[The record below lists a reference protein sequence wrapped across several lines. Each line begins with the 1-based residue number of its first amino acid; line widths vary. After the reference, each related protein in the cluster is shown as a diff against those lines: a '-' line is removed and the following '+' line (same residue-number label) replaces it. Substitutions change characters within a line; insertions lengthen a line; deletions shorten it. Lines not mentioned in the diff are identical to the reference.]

1 MTFNFLSQ
9 RTMRGFVLGEV
20 VSALQK
26 SIRRNDEKQAVQW
39 AAEMDQSGFGSYLW
53 NRLTIITSEDVGVG
67 WPEGPAVIASLR
79 KSYED
84 MVAKGR
90 RGGSER
96 IFVIHATM
104 LLARAKKSR
113 RVDVAIWAAYGNEKP
128 EFPEIPDYALD
139 WHTARGRAM
148 GRNDS
153 SPEGLRHWLEEAA
166 KLENEDEMAT
176 EADYMERFMS
186 SDEEVF
192 QRQGGTVARASAKP
206 AKLFDVE
213 DA

>member
-1 MTFNFLSQ
+1 MTYNFFGQL
-9 RTMRGFVLGEV
+9 TLRGYVLGEV

-26 SIRRNDEKQAVQW
+26 SIRRSDEKQAVQW

-53 NRLTIITSEDVGVG
+53 NRLTIITSEDVGVA
-67 WPEGPAVIASLR
+67 WPEGPAVIAALR
-79 KSYED
+79 NSYET

-90 RGGSER
+90 RGGAER

-113 RVDVAIWAAYGNEKP
+113 RVDVAIWSAYGHERP

-139 WHTARGRAM
+139 WHTARGRQM
-148 GRNDS
+148 GRTDETG
-153 SPEGLRHWLEEAA
+153 EGMRFWLEEAS
-166 KLENEDEMAT
+166 KLINEDETAT
-176 EADYMERFMS
+176 EEPYMERFLSS
-186 SDEEVF
+186 SDDWF
-192 QRQGGTVARASAKP
+192 QRQGGTVAKVNKP

-213 DA
+213 DM